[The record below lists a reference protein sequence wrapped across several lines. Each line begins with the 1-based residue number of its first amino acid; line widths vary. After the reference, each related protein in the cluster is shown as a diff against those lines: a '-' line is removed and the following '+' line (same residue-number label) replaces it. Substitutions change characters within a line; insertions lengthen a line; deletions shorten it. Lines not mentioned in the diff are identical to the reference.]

1 MTPSVRS
8 HFERELIKLG
18 ERLIDMGSRARREVE
33 RGVTAF
39 VENDIEL
46 AHQVVASDDEVND
59 LRYRIEEQCYLM
71 LAMEQPVASDMRA
84 IVAGLI
90 IANEFERIGDH
101 GKKLARM
108 AIRIAADP
116 RPIPLSGITR
126 MGEIVLHMFD
136 QLLVAMAN
144 RDAAAARAVC
154 DIDDE
159 VDAHYKQLFN
169 LSLSYMLE
177 NARAISAGTYQIQAA
192 HELERA
198 GDRMTNVAERLV
210 YAVTG
215 ELMDLNP

>member
-8 HFERELIKLG
+8 HFERELAALA
-18 ERLIDMGSRARREVE
+18 ERLMDMGSRARRAVE
-33 RGVTAF
+33 LGVTAF
-39 VENDIEL
+39 VENDVDL
-46 AHQVVASDDEVND
+46 AHQVVADDAAINT
-59 LRYRIEEQCYLM
+59 LRYKIEEQCYLM

-108 AIRIAADP
+108 TIRMSGDP
-116 RPIPLSGITR
+116 RPVPFTGIGR
-126 MGEIVLHMFD
+126 MAEIALGMFD
-136 QLLVAMAN
+136 QLLAAMAN

-154 DIDDE
+154 DIDHE

-198 GDRMTNVAERLV
+198 ADRVTNVAERLV